1 MGRPRKDSEQVG
13 DDIGMGSVG
22 VLTKQMA
29 AANDKTAVAPRSQSP
44 EPVSAFPAL
53 VMGERWYVVQTLPCR
68 EARAQIHL
76 AAQGFRTF
84 LPRYAKTVRHA
95 RRLST
100 VSAPL
105 FPRYLF
111 VALDLG
117 RHRWRSVNGTFGV
130 AGLLMGDE
138 FPIPVQGGVV
148 ESLAAS
154 CGADGHVA
162 LADGLAVGQAVRV
175 LSGPFADM
183 VGKLARLD
191 GGARVQVLLQLL
203 GGEVP
208 VSVARAALIP
218 AQAA

>member
-1 MGRPRKDSEQVG
+1 MGRPRNDDEQVR
-13 DDIGMGSVG
+13 DDIGMGSAG

-29 AANDKTAVAPRSQSP
+29 AANNKAAPAGRNQSR
-44 EPVSAFPAL
+44 EPASAFPSL
-53 VMGERWYVVQTLPCR
+53 VMGERWYVVQTLPHR
-68 EARAQIHL
+68 ESRAQLQL

-95 RRLST
+95 RKLGT

-111 VALDLG
+111 VALDLD
-117 RHRWRSVNGTFGV
+117 RHRWHSVNGTFGV
-130 AGLLMGDE
+130 AGLVMGDE
-138 FPIPVQGGVV
+138 FPLSVQIGVV

-154 CGADGHVA
+154 CSDDGHVQ

-183 VGKLARLD
+183 IGKLVRLD

-208 VSVARAALIP
+208 VSVARAALLP